1 MPSQNGIMGDENF
14 GLDLPQ
20 TEAVDDFAAEKRMV
34 KFSKTKE
41 FKQLQEHIEGRIL
54 FYQTYLPD
62 GRALTVVPQ
71 DERGAMWVVSNA
83 VIGELK
89 ALLLAYEQAAETVKN
104 AR

>member
-14 GLDLPQ
+14 GIDLPQ
-20 TEAVDDFAAEKRMV
+20 TEPIDDLDAERRMV

-41 FKQLQEHIEGRIL
+41 FKQLQAHIEGRIL

-62 GRALTVVPQ
+62 GRALTTVSD
-71 DERGAMWVVSNA
+71 DERGAMWVAANA
-83 VIGELK
+83 IIGELK
-89 ALLLAYEQAAETVKN
+89 GLLLAYDQAVETVKN